1 MKTAISIAAVLI
13 FLGGIFLIGFNS
25 RREDSGFVRFL
36 PDEIN
41 GWEAKG
47 PDMIYDPE
55 TIFDYIDGA
64 GEVYRA
70 YNFKK
75 LFVRRYGKQG
85 RPDIVADCFD
95 MGSSHDAFGVFT
107 HDLEGEDSGIG
118 QGSAYSAG
126 LLSFWKSHFFISLY
140 TEEETPET
148 KEAVLSLGRKIAESV
163 SGEGSKPD
171 LIRLFPADGF
181 NEQSVH
187 YFHNHLVLNYHFF
200 VADENILLLDQQTE
214 AALGTYRDNEEK
226 YRLLIIRYLAAD
238 KAAEA
243 YKIFIQNYMPD
254 AKAPG
259 LVKTED
265 GKWTA
270 ARVEEEFL
278 IIAFDCPT
286 DSSALHLMEGVEKKL
301 DTKKDNNQGG
311 GR

>member
-1 MKTAISIAAVLI
+1 MS
-13 FLGGIFLIGFNS
+13 GFNS
-25 RREDSGFVRFL
+25 TGDDSGFVLLL

-41 GWEAKG
+41 GWKAKG
-47 PDMIYDPE
+47 EDKIYDPE

-70 YNFKK
+70 YNFRK
-75 LFVRRYGKQG
+75 LFVRRYAKQG
-85 RPDIVADCFD
+85 SPDIVADCFD
-95 MGSSHDAFGVFT
+95 MGTSHDAFGVFT

-140 TEEETPET
+140 AEEETQET

-171 LIRLFPADGF
+171 LITLFPADGF
-181 NEQSVH
+181 DEKSVH

-214 AALGTYRDNEEK
+214 AALGNYQDNEEK
-226 YRLLIIRYLAAD
+226 YRLLIVRYPEVNKAAD
-238 KAAEA
+238 A
-243 YKIFIQNYMPD
+243 YKIFTKNYMPD

-259 LVKTED
+259 LVQTED

-270 ARVEEEFL
+270 ARVKGGFL

-286 DSSALHLMEGVEKKL
+286 DSHALRLEEGVETKIDKKREE
-301 DTKKDNNQGG
+301 NQV
-311 GR
+311 